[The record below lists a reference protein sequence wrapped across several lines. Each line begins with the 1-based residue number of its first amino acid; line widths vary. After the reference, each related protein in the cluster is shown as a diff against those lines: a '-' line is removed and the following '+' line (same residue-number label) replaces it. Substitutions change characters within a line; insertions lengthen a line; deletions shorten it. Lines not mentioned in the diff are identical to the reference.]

1 MHFATKSAQDVRL
14 QPFFEPEVA
23 LPSEIE
29 NHSDSDISSGGY
41 RLKEFDSKWMSDNQF
56 SMVAFMK

>member
-41 RLKEFDSKWMSDNQF
+41 RIEGVKLFFGYLESC
-56 SMVAFMK
+56 